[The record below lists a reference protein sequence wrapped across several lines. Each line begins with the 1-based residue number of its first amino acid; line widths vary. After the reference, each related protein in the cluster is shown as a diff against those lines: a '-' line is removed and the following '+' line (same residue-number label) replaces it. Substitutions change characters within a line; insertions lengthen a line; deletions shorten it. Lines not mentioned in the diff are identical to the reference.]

1 MDLQFCRSNSY
12 LLSIR
17 AEKIAVNVLQFQ
29 TEGKYYV
36 NFSSSAPPVGIG
48 AKDEE
53 VMESLRDGSFSIIEI
68 CGMEGVGKKSEEDC
82 SMMLLC

>member
-36 NFSSSAPPVGIG
+36 NFSYSAPPVGIG

-53 VMESLRDGSFSIIEI
+53 KIDNSIDHHSLPRIAKDVAE
-68 CGMEGVGKKSEEDC
+68 
-82 SMMLLC
+82 